1 MALNVDTL
9 KLERDK
15 LKESLRELEAD
26 QRKLE
31 AELKTLRQREIAAKR
46 EIEALA
52 TLIEIQDARDPSK
65 KKPEKKTPAQERLCQ
80 LAGT

>member
-1 MALNVDTL
+1 LALNVETL
-9 KLERDK
+9 KVERDK

-52 TLIEIQDARDPSK
+52 TLIEIQESRDPSK
-65 KKPEKKTPAQERLCQ
+65 KKPDKKDE
-80 LAGT
+80 

>member
-1 MALNVDTL
+1 LALNVDTL
-9 KLERDK
+9 KTERDK

-52 TLIEIQDARDPSK
+52 TLIEIQDARDPNR
-65 KKPEKKTPAQERLCQ
+65 KKPEKKEE
-80 LAGT
+80 